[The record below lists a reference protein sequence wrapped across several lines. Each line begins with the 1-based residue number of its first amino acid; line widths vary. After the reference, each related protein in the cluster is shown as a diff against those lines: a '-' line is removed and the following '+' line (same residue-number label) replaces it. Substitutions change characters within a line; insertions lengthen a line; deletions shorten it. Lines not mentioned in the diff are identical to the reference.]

1 MSGEIEIE
9 VGTSAEEMGRR
20 FVEAWEAAEQGEV
33 REPRRV
39 LVFQDFET
47 LVSVLSSARLRLL
60 KHLAREPASSIRA
73 LAGRVGRDYR
83 RVHDDV
89 TALVE
94 AGLIERHGLRLSV
107 SARAI
112 QARLDLTGEPA

>member
-9 VGTSAEEMGRR
+9 VGTSGEELGRR

-33 REPRRV
+33 REPQRV

-47 LVSVLSSARLRLL
+47 LISVLSSARLRLL

-94 AGLIERHGLRLSV
+94 VGLIERHGLRLSV
-107 SARAI
+107 TAHSV
-112 QARLDLTGEPA
+112 QARFDLTGEPA